1 MEHSP
6 TNPFSIANFYSQSF
20 RLFCI
25 GYCQHKDKIDRE
37 AFVDMSDL
45 FKKGLSIGAGLA
57 AVGKEQADKIL
68 KELREKGELSQQES
82 NSLLSEIESK
92 GEQSQEEGNQ
102 KAQAK
107 LKKKLEELDVPTRE
121 DYERLENRLHQLER
135 QLNKD
140 Q

>member
-1 MEHSP
+1 MEHSH

-68 KELREKGELSQQES
+68 KELREKGSYPNKSRTVYYQRLSRRA
-82 NSLLSEIESK
+82 N
-92 GEQSQEEGNQ
+92 
-102 KAQAK
+102 KA
-107 LKKKLEELDVPTRE
+107 KKSGTRKHK
-121 DYERLENRLHQLER
+121 RN
-135 QLNKD
+135 
-140 Q
+140 

>member
-1 MEHSP
+1 M
-6 TNPFSIANFYSQSF
+6 
-20 RLFCI
+20 
-25 GYCQHKDKIDRE
+25 K
-37 AFVDMSDL
+37 
-45 FKKGLSIGAGLA
+45 
-57 AVGKEQADKIL
+57 
-68 KELREKGELSQQES
+68 KGELSQQES

-92 GEQSQEEGNQ
+92 GEQSQEEWNQ